1 MFRGEI
7 MSQLANKILEND
19 RLKEL
24 TTERQK
30 IIIYINNIEDWVSKE
45 SLKERL
51 YVVNKLID
59 VEILNIKKEI
69 ENGNNK

>member
-1 MFRGEI
+1 